1 MYEVSRDDVF
11 SASHHLRDYHGKC
24 EAVHGHNWKVRL
36 SVEGRELGPGGM
48 LVDFVVLKKV
58 LAEVLDALDHKD
70 LNVVPPFDVMEP
82 TAENLARIAF
92 SILDPLYRDSYG
104 NHLHLERI
112 RLYETP
118 NCWADATR
126 DDLA

>member
-82 TAENLARIAF
+82 TAENLARHVFQEAAGRLDAPGRRVCRVQVWETDF
-92 SILDPLYRDSYG
+92 S
-104 NHLHLERI
+104 
-112 RLYETP
+112 
-118 NCWADATR
+118 CATYY
-126 DDLA
+126 

>member
-1 MYEVSRDDVF
+1 MVMDFSEVKAIAKRHVVDCWDHAFLVWRGDTVVANF
-11 SASHHLRDYHGKC
+11 LA
-24 EAVHGHNWKVRL
+24 
-36 SVEGRELGPGGM
+36 GM
-48 LVDFVVLKKV
+48 PEHKTV
-58 LAEVLDALDHKD
+58 VLDA
-70 LNVVPPFDVMEP
+70 VP

-118 NCWADATR
+118 NCWADANR